1 MSKLVLQMQYSLDGF
16 VCGPNGE
23 VEWAVPGIDREC
35 TDWIVERIS
44 TAGAH
49 LMGSVTYGDMA
60 AHWPTSTEPYAEPMN
75 SIPKIVFS
83 RTLKEAPW
91 GETRIVSGDLA
102 DEIARLKQE
111 SGKDLLA
118 HGGARFAQ
126 SLARTGLIDE
136 YRLIVHPVVL
146 GSGLRLFP
154 EGGGPVRL
162 KLVDATTF
170 KTGSIAKT
178 FEANTP
184 AALAGG
190 LDNFNVNYESE
201 EQRS

>member
-23 VEWAVPGIDREC
+23 VEWAFPGIDQEC
-35 TDWIVERIS
+35 TDWIVARIS
-44 TAGAH
+44 QAGAH

-102 DEIARLKQE
+102 EEIARLKQE

-118 HGGARFAQ
+118 HGGARFSQ
-126 SLARTGLIDE
+126 SLAGTGLIDE
-136 YRLIVHPVVL
+136 FRLVVHPVVL

-154 EGGGPVRL
+154 EDGAPVRL

-170 KTGSIAKT
+170 KTGTIAKT
-178 FEANTP
+178 LEANT
-184 AALAGG
+184 
-190 LDNFNVNYESE
+190 DRKE
-201 EQRS
+201 ELL